1 MVRKIYFLFSLII
14 LVPGLT
20 QGNNFF
26 ERNYNELVIQDT
38 NQVELPQTETEDP
51 FWVETTSAVRLF
63 RDMGN
68 ASSVIL
74 YIPLKETVE
83 VFEEID
89 EYYSASYQGEKG
101 YVLKAKVKPLN
112 FQAAAESADVTPEN
126 KKDKLTYLQ
135 EKYDTNTA
143 DALFNHKVWVGMT
156 TQMALDSWGYPI
168 SMDRYLRVEKKFED
182 WNYSKYTLVF
192 EDNKLIRWVKK

>member
-20 QGNNFF
+20 QGNDFF
-26 ERNYNELVIQDT
+26 EKNYNEVVIQDT
-38 NQVELPQTETEDP
+38 NQVELPQTETADP
-51 FWVETTSAVRLF
+51 FWVETTSSVRFF

-68 ASSVIL
+68 ASSVL
-74 YIPLKETVE
+74 MYIPLKETIE

-89 EYYSASYQGEKG
+89 EYYSASFQGEKG
-101 YVLKAKVKPLN
+101 YILKAKVKPLN

-135 EKYDTNTA
+135 EKYDSKTA

-168 SMDRYLRVEKKFED
+168 SMDRYLRVEKNYED
-182 WNYSKYTLVF
+182 WNYTKYTLVF
-192 EDNKLIRWVKK
+192 EDSKLIRWVKK

>member
-1 MVRKIYFLFSLII
+1 MVRKIYFLFILII
-14 LVPGLT
+14 LFPWLA
-20 QGNNFF
+20 QGNGFL
-26 ERNYNELVIQDT
+26 ERNYNEVVIQDT
-38 NQVELPQTETEDP
+38 NRVELPQTETVDP

-68 ASSVIL
+68 SSSVIM

-83 VFEEID
+83 VYEEID
-89 EYYSASYQGEKG
+89 EYYSAIYQGEKG
-101 YVLKAKVKPLN
+101 YILKAKVKPLN

-126 KKDKLTYLQ
+126 KKDKLAYLQ
-135 EKYDTNTA
+135 EKYDSKTA

-168 SMDRYLRVEKKFED
+168 SMDRYLRVEKKYED
-182 WNYSKYTLVF
+182 WNYTKYTLVF
-192 EDNKLIRWVKK
+192 EDSKLIRWVKK